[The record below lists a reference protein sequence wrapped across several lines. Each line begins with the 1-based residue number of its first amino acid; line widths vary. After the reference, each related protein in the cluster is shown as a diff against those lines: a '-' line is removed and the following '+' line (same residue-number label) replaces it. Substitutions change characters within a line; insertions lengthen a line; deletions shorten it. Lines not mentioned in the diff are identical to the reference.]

1 MIKEIILQQKME
13 RDFIS
18 SEEYVPREKLSIAQK
33 FLDTD
38 LIKIITGPR
47 KAGKSIFCFLLLK
60 GRNFAY
66 LNFDDE
72 SLLKIENYDEIVR
85 YMWEVYGSSEFIML
99 DEIQNLNNWEL
110 FVNKLKRRGYNLIIT
125 GSNSKLLSKEFASA
139 LTGRY
144 IPMDLR

>member
-1 MIKEIILQQKME
+1 
-13 RDFIS
+13 
-18 SEEYVPREKLSIAQK
+18 
-33 FLDTD
+33 
-38 LIKIITGPR
+38 
-47 KAGKSIFCFLLLK
+47 LK